1 VRNKLHQSKKR
12 GQGRRR
18 NSGLPRIAP
27 NGKKEQN
34 PRIPGIVSLPTR
46 LTRRSSRPA
55 WTFGVF
61 IMAPSAR
68 AAERGRWAACWAK
81 KINKEKRYDCY
92 KIFKQ

>member
-1 VRNKLHQSKKR
+1 MR
-12 GQGRRR
+12 GKPLIAPLDLKRRR
-18 NSGLPRIAP
+18 DLLES
-27 NGKKEQN
+27 
-34 PRIPGIVSLPTR
+34 IPGIVSLPTR